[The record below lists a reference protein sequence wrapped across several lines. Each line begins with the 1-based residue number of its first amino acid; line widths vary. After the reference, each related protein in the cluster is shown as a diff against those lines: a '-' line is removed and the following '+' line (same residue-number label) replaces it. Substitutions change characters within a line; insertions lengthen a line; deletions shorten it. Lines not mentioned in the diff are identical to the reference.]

1 MIVQQEFL
9 DKIKLYYNI
18 NAYEVKL
25 WTALLSRGIATAG
38 ELADISGVPRS
49 RCYDVLESLEKKG
62 FIIQK
67 IGKPIKYIAVQPEVI
82 TERVKKQVS
91 VNTEQQMTIIDNI
104 RNTEVFRDLE
114 LLHKKGID
122 HVDPAD
128 LTNAI
133 SGRDNIYR
141 LIKDMIER
149 AKSSITIATTET
161 GLKRKAH
168 LLKKPLK
175 SLQKKGIKISLILP
189 KNASVDKSF
198 KNIAKV
204 KNTGS
209 DVRFVNIDGKEILFM
224 LTSDEVTPNYDSG
237 VWVKSEFFTNA
248 LQSLFE

>member
-82 TERVKKQVS
+82 TERVKKQVA
-91 VNTEQQMTIIDNI
+91 VDTEQQMNIIDNI
-104 RNTEVFRDLE
+104 KNTQVFKDLE
-114 LLHKKGID
+114 LLHKTGID
-122 HVDPAD
+122 HVDPSD

-141 LIKDMIER
+141 LIKEMIER
-149 AKSSITIATTET
+149 TKSSITIATTET
-161 GLKRKAH
+161 GLKRKIH
-168 LLKKPLK
+168 ILKKPLK
-175 SLQKKGIKISLILP
+175 ALQKKGVKITLIVP
-189 KNASVDKSF
+189 KNVSVDKAF
-198 KNIAKV
+198 KGIAKI

-209 DVRFVNIDGKEILFM
+209 NVRFVNVDGKEILFM

-237 VWVKSEFFTNA
+237 VWVKSEFFANA
-248 LQSLFE
+248 LQGLFE